1 MTVRGGGRPRAAAW
15 LSCRTTEWVRRLGAS
30 LTDAHPCIMVT
41 DSMVHRIQG
50 CGARSSTL
58 QKRAPLDIVMPTT
71 ASGPSCSELS
81 RCGLKTLM
89 LVALPQ

>member
-1 MTVRGGGRPRAAAW
+1 
-15 LSCRTTEWVRRLGAS
+15 
-30 LTDAHPCIMVT
+30 
-41 DSMVHRIQG
+41 MVHRIQA

-71 ASGPSCSELS
+71 VSVPSCSKSS
-81 RCGLKTLM
+81 RYGLETLM

>member
-1 MTVRGGGRPRAAAW
+1 
-15 LSCRTTEWVRRLGAS
+15 
-30 LTDAHPCIMVT
+30 
-41 DSMVHRIQG
+41 MVHRIQA

-71 ASGPSCSELS
+71 VSVPSCSESS
-81 RCGLKTLM
+81 RYGLETLM